1 VDRET
6 GAVITIE
13 LDLLLEAEEAEED
26 PEDEDLTL
34 AISINKDRQRYP
46 RLPGRY
52 QLHGYPVRT
61 RSLTE
66 IARDWCEEEGIAY
79 VE

>member
-13 LDLLLEAEEAEED
+13 LDLLHEAEEAEED

-52 QLHGYPVRT
+52 QLHGYRLRT